1 MRRGI
6 LVPIDGSDNALRAL
20 EHALAIARDGRP
32 IHVINVEPPLDDYG
46 MVPAYLTPAKH
57 RRATRER
64 AEAMLEPA
72 IRRLKRARVPHQAH
86 IVWGDVAP
94 AVARAARRL
103 GCEAIVMG
111 TRGMGAAA
119 NLILGSTA
127 TKVVHLTKL
136 PVTLVK

>member
-46 MVPAYLTPAKH
+46 MVPAYLTPA
-57 RRATRER
+57 
-64 AEAMLEPA
+64 
-72 IRRLKRARVPHQAH
+72 
-86 IVWGDVAP
+86 
-94 AVARAARRL
+94 VARAARRL